1 MNKLY
6 VLLLIVFIVL
16 LFKYTLTEGFK
27 EAEKNAAIERIGE
40 LSSRMDN
47 DYKVFQTET
56 MNMAKKQ
63 QSLFI
68 ILGISTFIIV
78 GITFMYVKN
87 K

>member
-16 LFKYTLTEGFK
+16 LFKYTRTEGFK
-27 EAEKNAAIERIGE
+27 EAEKNAAIERIDE

-78 GITFMYVKN
+78 GITFIYVKN

>member
-16 LFKYTLTEGFK
+16 IFKYTRTEGFK
-27 EAEKNAAIERIGE
+27 EAEKNAAIERIDE
-40 LSSRMDN
+40 LSSSMDN
-47 DYKVFQTET
+47 DYKIFQTET

-78 GITFMYVKN
+78 GVTFIYVKN

>member
-16 LFKYTLTEGFK
+16 LFKYTRTEGFK
-27 EAEKNAAIERIGE
+27 EAEKNAAIERIDE

>member
-16 LFKYTLTEGFK
+16 IFKYTRTEGFK
-27 EAEKNAAIERIGE
+27 EAEKNAAIERIDE

-47 DYKVFQTET
+47 DYKIFQTET

-63 QSLFI
+63 EGLFI

>member
-6 VLLLIVFIVL
+6 LLLLIVFIVL
-16 LFKYTLTEGFK
+16 IFKYTRTEGFK
-27 EAEKNAAIERIGE
+27 EAEKNAAIERIDE

-47 DYKVFQTET
+47 DYKIFQTET

-63 QSLFI
+63 ESLFI

>member
-1 MNKLY
+1 MNKLLY
-6 VLLLIVFIVL
+6 LLIVVFIIL
-16 LFKYTLTEGFK
+16 IFKYVNTEGFK
-27 EAEKNAAIERIGE
+27 EAEKNAAIERIDD

-47 DYKVFQTET
+47 DYKIFQTET
-56 MNMAKKQ
+56 MNMANQQ

-68 ILGISTFIIV
+68 LLGISTFLIV